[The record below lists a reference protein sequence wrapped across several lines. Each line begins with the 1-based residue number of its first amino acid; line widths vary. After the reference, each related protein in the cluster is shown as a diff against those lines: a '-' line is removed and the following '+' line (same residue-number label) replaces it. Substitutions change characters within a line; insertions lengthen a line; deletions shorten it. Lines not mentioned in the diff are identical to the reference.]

1 MSMGN
6 STFGFTSSGPAA
18 VIQGMVA
25 RLSPSICLGSAEHQS
40 AVQVPRYPI
49 IGVLDGPGPAPQGA
63 GPSPDTAAEDAGLAA
78 RPLLTPMKAIKPG
91 ALMYLLPWVGQQVC
105 RKECDAFPGH

>member
-6 STFGFTSSGPAA
+6 STSGFISSGPAA
-18 VIQGMVA
+18 VIQGMVS

-40 AVQVPRYPI
+40 AVHVPCYPI
-49 IGVLDGPGPAPQGA
+49 IRVLGSPVPAPQGA

-78 RPLLTPMKAIKPG
+78 SSLLTPMKAIKPG
-91 ALMYLLPWVGQQVC
+91 VLMYLLPWVGQQVC